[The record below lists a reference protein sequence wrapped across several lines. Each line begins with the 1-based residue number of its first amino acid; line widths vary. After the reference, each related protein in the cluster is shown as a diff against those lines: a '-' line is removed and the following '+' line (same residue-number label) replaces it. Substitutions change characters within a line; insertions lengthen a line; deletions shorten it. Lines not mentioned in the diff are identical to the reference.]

1 MFAPGAAT
9 STATVPTDLQLVL
22 QDDGD
27 NFLCKQ
33 SLGTGSDTSNNG
45 ITASNGLV
53 QTSNK
58 FDDPTGKQDCSS
70 ALQSA
75 SKLGFLSLAGGIT
88 FCVDA
93 VQLV

>member
-1 MFAPGAAT
+1 
-9 STATVPTDLQLVL
+9 LQLIL
-22 QDDGD
+22 QDADD
-27 NFLCKQ
+27 IFLCKQ
-33 SLGTGSDTSNNG
+33 SLGTGSDSSNNG

-75 SKLGFLSLAGGIT
+75 TTLGFLSLSGGIT

>member
-1 MFAPGAAT
+1 MIVSGAAT

-22 QDDGD
+22 QDDDD

-33 SLGTGSDTSNNG
+33 SLGTDSDSSNNG
-45 ITASNGLV
+45 ITASSGLV

-58 FDDPTGKQDCSS
+58 RDDPTGKQDYSS

-75 SKLGFLSLAGGIT
+75 TKLGFLSLAGGII
-88 FCVDA
+88 FSVDA